1 MIIDTVRR
9 LSIPTLYPHTSMPY
23 NAALAALWR
32 VFFLTYTGVRGD
44 LWRVLSPLT
53 LTLSSH
59 SNSPTLSLLFSSL
72 SHSYSLS
79 LSFFSL
85 TLTLSSLT
93 STLPSLI
100 LNSTLSQFICS
111 HSLPVHYPYFSSL
124 TTLPSLLPHSTLS
137 SRLPLS
143 NRIMKKILSYSTVKR
158 TSAIHI
164 FIGSYLEAL
173 FL

>member
-53 LTLSSH
+53 LTL
-59 SNSPTLSLLFSSL
+59 PL